1 MLKPFQFV
9 VGLNRIIMET
19 ADMNDKWI
27 NFAIRIQSIAQAGL
41 QYGKDKYDRERY
53 EELRK
58 ISAEMISAKTDIP
71 IDKVYGLFCNETGYQ
86 TPKVD
91 TRAAVFMDGRI
102 LLVHENNG
110 TWSLPGGW
118 CDVDQ
123 SVAANTVKEVKEETG
138 FTVSAEKLIAV
149 QDWRKHNVTNYA
161 YGVIKVFVMCKYESG
176 QFEENIETTEIA
188 FFDENEIPENLAVE
202 KCTREQIL
210 MCFQSFHNPDSPT
223 LFD

>member
-1 MLKPFQFV
+1 
-9 VGLNRIIMET
+9 
-19 ADMNDKWI
+19 MNDKWVD
-27 NFAIRIQSIAQAGL
+27 FAIRIQSIAQAGL
-41 QYGKDKYDRERY
+41 QYGKDKYDKERY

-71 IDKVYGLFCNETGYQ
+71 VNKVYDLFCNETGYQ

-91 TRAAVFMDGRI
+91 TRAAVFMDGKI
-102 LLVHENNG
+102 ILVHENNG

-123 SVAANTVKEVKEETG
+123 SVAENTEKEVREETG
-138 FTVSAEKLIAV
+138 FTVTSEKIIAV

-161 YGVIKVFVMCKYESG
+161 YGVVKIFVLCRYESG
-176 QFEENIETTEIA
+176 SFEKNIETTEIGL
-188 FFDENEIPENLAVE
+188 FGKSELPDNLAVE

-210 MCFQSFHNPDSPT
+210 MCFDSVENPDSPT